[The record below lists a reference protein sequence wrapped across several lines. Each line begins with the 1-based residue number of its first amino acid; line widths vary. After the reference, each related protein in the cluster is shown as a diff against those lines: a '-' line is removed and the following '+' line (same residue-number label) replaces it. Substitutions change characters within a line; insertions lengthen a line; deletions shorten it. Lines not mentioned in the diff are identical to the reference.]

1 MEIEERTW
9 SAGIFEEAREKGHAE
24 GREQGT
30 KEGIEQGIEQQ
41 RELLCRMVA
50 ARFGADTAAHLVGV
64 LAPIADPERLAE
76 IGDWLVR
83 CETRAQFLARVDPES
98 QSLR

>member
-1 MEIEERTW
+1 MEIEARTW

-24 GREQGT
+24 GREQGI
-30 KEGIEQGIEQQ
+30 KEGIEQQ

-50 ARFGADTAAHLVGV
+50 ARFGADTEAHLVGV
-64 LAPIADPERLAE
+64 LAPIAEPERLAE